1 MMRRSLL
8 GLTALIVVVIA
19 GLGILLS
26 GHTPAAAPSGSNQ
39 HTNIVSNGKGTPSS
53 SGSGSYGSGY

>member
-8 GLTALIVVVIA
+8 GLTAVVVVVIA

-26 GHTPAAAPSGSNQ
+26 RQTPAATPSGSHLQ
-39 HTNIVSNGKGTPSS
+39 TNIVSTVKGTPP
-53 SGSGSYGSGY
+53 SGYGY